1 MAEGKRNIIQGFL
14 QEYNIESDNDTQEAL
29 KDLLGGIIKEMTE
42 AEMDDHLGYSKYDYK
57 NKETDD
63 SRNGYSP
70 KTVT

>member
-1 MAEGKRNIIQGFL
+1 ML
-14 QEYNIESDNDTQEAL
+14 
-29 KDLLGGIIKEMTE
+29 E

-70 KTVT
+70 ENSNFINGND